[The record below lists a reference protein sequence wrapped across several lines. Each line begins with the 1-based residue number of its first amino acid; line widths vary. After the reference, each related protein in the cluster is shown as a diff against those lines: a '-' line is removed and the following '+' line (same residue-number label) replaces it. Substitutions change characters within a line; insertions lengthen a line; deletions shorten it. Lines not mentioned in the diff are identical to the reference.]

1 MAHNGISRSQRL
13 TRLMKQK
20 HRTRHE
26 EVEPASQP
34 GEGSAGSLISS
45 MKKAHVLD
53 HNKHHGSSGEVSHKD
68 SDYSLG
74 KRQDSSA
81 VPPGSQTEALT
92 TAVTS
97 VGEAPPDTVAA
108 LPTPISEPAS
118 SQPTVDL
125 TIIPTT
131 SVSLSLDLS
140 ASISVSVPTSIAI
153 INSASSTQSSALI
166 PSARSSSAVLSS
178 TPIASPKPTSTSTIS
193 SSTNTNGTSSYASYD
208 STSSDSGDYSTTS
221 VPEATTTADL
231 YSTGTYFVGGDSGA
245 TATGQAPSATTS
257 SSSSGGGL
265 DSVTTKRIVGG
276 VVGGLAGAFFLL
288 ALLFFLLRRRKTALF
303 GPNRGL
309 PASDGAGGTAGEG
322 GSVSRTE
329 MASRRSSRDPLFTA
343 SYFAPAFMKR
353 WRQSNQTVRSD
364 DSTLTSTTTSER
376 GFQKISGRKIPSVL
390 QSGGDGYGG
399 GFDQG
404 SPTASEPSMS
414 LAPGSPVQPRSV
426 ISQPPPSMPYG
437 MPLDVSYTRET
448 DEPESV
454 VVFRPSPART
464 PVASSTNVS
473 VVNVPAASRAIP
485 QPGEAFSVRIDRTYS
500 LQFSARCV
508 DRQPTITDSPYISP
522 AQLPAQL
529 LGHGPPSGSNS
540 PDSSTH
546 LHSKST
552 LRLYTIFAHQRA
564 MSLMSGLYLL
574 SFMDTPIYSI
584 SISHLL
590 WLYFLTSHVHSSSSI
605 ISLNARSG

>member
-1 MAHNGISRSQRL
+1 MAHNGIARSQRL

-26 EVEPASQP
+26 GVEPASKP
-34 GEGSAGSLISS
+34 GEESAGSLISS
-45 MKKAHVLD
+45 IQKAHVLD
-53 HNKHHGSSGEVSHKD
+53 HSKRHESSGEVSHKD
-68 SDYSLG
+68 SDHSLE
-74 KRQDSSA
+74 KRQDPSA
-81 VPPGSQTEALT
+81 VPPESQTAAPAT
-92 TAVTS
+92 TVTS
-97 VGEAPPDTVAA
+97 VVDASPDTAAA
-108 LPTPISEPAS
+108 LPTSISDPAS
-118 SQPTVDL
+118 SQPTVSVPVENPPAAVPSTTSLNEIPTPSPGPISFTADTSAITSANDL
-125 TIIPTT
+125 TTIPTAY
-131 SVSLSLDLS
+131 VSLSLDLS
-140 ASISVSVPTSIAI
+140 LSISVSVPTSIAI

-178 TPIASPKPTSTSTIS
+178 TPISSPKPTSTSTIS
-193 SSTNTNGTSSYASYD
+193 SSTYTNGTNSYGSYD
-208 STSSDSGDYSTTS
+208 STSSDYSGEYSTTS
-221 VPEATTTADL
+221 VSEATTTADL
-231 YSTGTYFVGGDSGA
+231 YSTGTYFGGGDSGA
-245 TATGQAPSATTS
+245 TATGQAPSATT

-288 ALLFFLLRRRKTALF
+288 GLLLFLLRRRKTALF
-303 GPNRGL
+303 RPNRGL
-309 PASDGAGGTAGEG
+309 PASDGTGGTTGER

-364 DSTLTSTTTSER
+364 DSTFTSTTTSER

-414 LAPGSPVQPRSV
+414 LPPGSPVQPRSV

-437 MPLDVSYTRET
+437 MPLDVSYTREA
-448 DEPESV
+448 DEAESV

-485 QPGEAFSVRIDRTYS
+485 QPGVTLS
-500 LQFSARCV
+500 
-508 DRQPTITDSPYISP
+508 PTIPQRPDG
-522 AQLPAQL
+522 
-529 LGHGPPSGSNS
+529 LGRSHPSFDGSRGS
-540 PDSSTH
+540 RFTE
-546 LHSKST
+546 
-552 LRLYTIFAHQRA
+552 
-564 MSLMSGLYLL
+564 SLDGL
-574 SFMDTPIYSI
+574 
-584 SISHLL
+584 
-590 WLYFLTSHVHSSSSI
+590 
-605 ISLNARSG
+605 

>member
-26 EVEPASQP
+26 GVEPASRP
-34 GEGSAGSLISS
+34 GKKPAGSLISS
-45 MKKAHVLD
+45 MKKPHVLD
-53 HNKHHGSSGEVSHKD
+53 HNKHHGSPGEVSHDD
-68 SDYSLG
+68 SAYSLG

-81 VPPGSQTEALT
+81 IPPGSQTEALA

-97 VGEAPPDTVAA
+97 VDEAPADTGAA
-108 LPTPISEPAS
+108 LPTVISDPAS
-118 SQPTVDL
+118 SQPAVSVPVETLPAAVPSTTSLNEIPVPSPDPTSFTTDLSATTTADDL
-125 TIIPTT
+125 TSIPTT
-131 SVSLSLDLS
+131 SVFLSLDLS
-140 ASISVSVPTSIAI
+140 VSLSVSVPTSIAI

-166 PSARSSSAVLSS
+166 PSAQSSSAILGS
-178 TPIASPKPTSTSTIS
+178 TPIASPTPTSTSTIS
-193 SSTNTNGTSSYASYD
+193 IPTTSNGTSSYSSYG
-208 STSSDSGDYSTTS
+208 STSSDSGDYSSTS
-221 VPEATTTADL
+221 VPEATTTVDL
-231 YSTGTYFVGGDSGA
+231 YNTGTYMGGGGSGA

-257 SSSSGGGL
+257 SSSGSGL
-265 DSVTTKRIVGG
+265 NSVTTKRIVGG

-288 ALLFFLLRRRKTALF
+288 GLLLFLLRRRKTALF

-309 PASDGAGGTAGEG
+309 SASDRTGGTAGEG
-322 GSVSRTE
+322 ASVSRTE

-353 WRQSNQTVRSD
+353 WRQSNQTVRSE
-364 DSTLTSTTTSER
+364 DSTFTSTTTSER

-414 LAPGSPVQPRSV
+414 LALGLPVQPRSV

-437 MPLDVSYTRET
+437 MPLDVSYTREA

-473 VVNVPAASRAIP
+473 VVNVPAASRAVP
-485 QPGEAFSVRIDRTYS
+485 QPGGTLS
-500 LQFSARCV
+500 
-508 DRQPTITDSPYISP
+508 PTIPQRPDG
-522 AQLPAQL
+522 
-529 LGHGPPSGSNS
+529 LGRSHPSFDGSRGS
-540 PDSSTH
+540 RFTE
-546 LHSKST
+546 
-552 LRLYTIFAHQRA
+552 
-564 MSLMSGLYLL
+564 SLDGL
-574 SFMDTPIYSI
+574 
-584 SISHLL
+584 
-590 WLYFLTSHVHSSSSI
+590 
-605 ISLNARSG
+605 